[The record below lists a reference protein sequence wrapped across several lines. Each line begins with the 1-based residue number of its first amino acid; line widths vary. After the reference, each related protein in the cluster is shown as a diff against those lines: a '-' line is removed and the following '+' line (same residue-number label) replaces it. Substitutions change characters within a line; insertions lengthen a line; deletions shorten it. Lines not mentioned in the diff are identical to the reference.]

1 MNSFLKIGK
10 ALLFPPIPIRIILV
24 PVAIVFLVYSMV
36 FVGTESVVAIIS
48 YVIAAYTLTIWCV
61 KIPDIIKFVKN
72 FKNENKYLQ
81 IWRSDARLRVIISL
95 YGSFAFNAVYAIFQ
109 LWLGFYH
116 GTFWYLSLAAYYI
129 FLAVMRFL
137 LVNYT
142 RTHSPGENMRE
153 ELIKYRNCGIVFLFM
168 NLALSLI
175 VFFMV
180 YWNRT
185 FAHHQITSIAM
196 AAYTFTAFT
205 VAIINIIKYRK
216 YNSPVYS
223 ASKSISLAAAS
234 VSMMTLTSTLLTA
247 FGDGTM
253 TETDNKVMLA
263 LVGAAV
269 MVFVILMAIYM
280 IVESTKKMKL
290 LSGEENAHG

>member
-1 MNSFLKIGK
+1 
-10 ALLFPPIPIRIILV
+10 
-24 PVAIVFLVYSMV
+24 MV

-185 FAHHQITSIAM
+185 FVHHQITSIAM

-205 VAIINIIKYRK
+205 MAIINIIKYRK

-290 LSGEENAHG
+290 LSGEENVHG

>member
-1 MNSFLKIGK
+1 
-10 ALLFPPIPIRIILV
+10 
-24 PVAIVFLVYSMV
+24 
-36 FVGTESVVAIIS
+36 
-48 YVIAAYTLTIWCV
+48 
-61 KIPDIIKFVKN
+61 
-72 FKNENKYLQ
+72 
-81 IWRSDARLRVIISL
+81 
-95 YGSFAFNAVYAIFQ
+95 
-109 LWLGFYH
+109 
-116 GTFWYLSLAAYYI
+116 
-129 FLAVMRFL
+129 
-137 LVNYT
+137 
-142 RTHSPGENMRE
+142 MRE

-185 FAHHQITSIAM
+185 FVHHQITSIAM

-205 VAIINIIKYRK
+205 MAIINIIKYRK

-290 LSGEENAHG
+290 LSGEENVHG